1 MSMRPYEFPSS
12 GVIYYSSYNGDRASS
27 ISLLYSLGE
36 GRSLALS
43 TNDLRIRKSVFYQMF
58 ECLAITELSSKARYE
73 EN

>member
-43 TNDLRIRKSVFYQMF
+43 TNDVCKQI
-58 ECLAITELSSKARYE
+58 
-73 EN
+73 

>member
-43 TNDLRIRKSVFYQMF
+43 TNDVCKQKESEKVYFIK
-58 ECLAITELSSKARYE
+58 CLNAWL
-73 EN
+73 